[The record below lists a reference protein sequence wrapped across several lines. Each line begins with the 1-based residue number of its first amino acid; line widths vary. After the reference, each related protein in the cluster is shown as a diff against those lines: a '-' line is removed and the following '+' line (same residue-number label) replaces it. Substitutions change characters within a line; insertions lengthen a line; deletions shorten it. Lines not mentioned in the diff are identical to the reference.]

1 MKLDNI
7 DIQILQL
14 LTQNARIQWKDL
26 GEMIH
31 MSGQAVGN
39 RIKKLED
46 SGAIKAY
53 SVIVDETKL
62 GLTYTAFITIF
73 MKTTDHGR
81 FKQFISSE
89 KEITEAHRISGGGCY
104 HLKVKVDVQ
113 ESLNALLDK
122 ILEFG
127 NYELYLSI
135 NELKNANP
143 MNAINA
149 QIESTNLYKN
159 RPI

>member
-7 DIQILQL
+7 DIQILQF

-46 SGAIKAY
+46 RGAIKAY
-53 SVIVDETKL
+53 TVMVDETKL
-62 GLTYTAFITIF
+62 GLTYTAFIIIF
-73 MKTTDHGR
+73 MKSTNHEE
-81 FKQFISSE
+81 FKQFIISQ

-104 HLKVKVDVQ
+104 HLKVKVNGQ

-135 NELKNANP
+135 NEIKQTHP
-143 MNAINA
+143 MNALL
-149 QIESTNLYKN
+149 EG
-159 RPI
+159 

>member
-14 LTQNARIQWKDL
+14 LAKNARIQWKDL
-26 GEMIH
+26 GAMIH

-53 SVIVDETKL
+53 SVMVDETKL

-73 MKTTDHGR
+73 MKTTNHEG
-81 FKQFISSE
+81 FKQFIHSQNE
-89 KEITEAHRISGGGCY
+89 VMEAHRISGGGCY
-104 HLKVKVDVQ
+104 HLKVKVDQQ
-113 ESLNALLDK
+113 EALNALLDK

-135 NELKNANP
+135 NEIKNAHP
-143 MNAINA
+143 MNAIEGQN
-149 QIESTNLYKN
+149 
-159 RPI
+159 

>member
-46 SGAIKAY
+46 IGAIKAY
-53 SVIVDETKL
+53 TVMVDEIKL
-62 GLTYTAFITIF
+62 GLTYTAFITIY
-73 MKTTDHGR
+73 MKTTNHEV
-81 FKQFISSE
+81 FKQFILSQN
-89 KEITEAHRISGGGCY
+89 EIVEAHRISGGGCY
-104 HLKVKVDVQ
+104 HLKVKVDLQ

-135 NELKNANP
+135 NEINQTHP
-143 MNAINA
+143 MSA
-149 QIESTNLYKN
+149 L
-159 RPI
+159 

>member
-7 DIQILQL
+7 DVQILQL
-14 LTQNARIQWKDL
+14 LAQNARIQWKDL

-53 SVIVDETKL
+53 SVMVDEIKL
-62 GLTYTAFITIF
+62 GLTYTAFIIIF
-73 MKTTDHGR
+73 MTTTDHDR
-81 FKQFISSE
+81 FKQFIASE

-104 HLKVKVDVQ
+104 HLKVKVDEQ
-113 ESLNALLDK
+113 EALNALLDR
-122 ILEFG
+122 ILKFG

-135 NELKNANP
+135 NEIKQTHP
-143 MNAINA
+143 MNAML
-149 QIESTNLYKN
+149 EG
-159 RPI
+159 

>member
-7 DIQILQL
+7 DIQILEL
-14 LTQNARIQWKDL
+14 LSQNARIQWKDL

-53 SVIVDETKL
+53 SVMVDEIKL
-62 GLTYTAFITIF
+62 GLTFTAFIIIF
-73 MKTTDHGR
+73 MKTTDHNR
-81 FKQFISSE
+81 FKQYIASE

-104 HLKVKVDVQ
+104 HLKVKVDKQ
-113 ESLNALLDK
+113 EALNALLDK

-135 NELKNANP
+135 NEIKHTHT
-143 MNAINA
+143 MNAM
-149 QIESTNLYKN
+149 LK
-159 RPI
+159 R

>member
-46 SGAIKAY
+46 IGAIKAY
-53 SVIVDETKL
+53 TVMVDEIKL
-62 GLTYTAFITIF
+62 GLTYTAFITIY
-73 MKTTDHGR
+73 MKTTNHEV
-81 FKQFISSE
+81 FKKFILSQN
-89 KEITEAHRISGGGCY
+89 EIVEAHRISGGGCY
-104 HLKVKVDVQ
+104 HLKVKVDLQ

-135 NELKNANP
+135 NEIKQTHSMSAL
-143 MNAINA
+143 
-149 QIESTNLYKN
+149 
-159 RPI
+159 

>member
-7 DIQILQL
+7 DVQILEL
-14 LTQNARIQWKDL
+14 LAQNARIQWKDL

-46 SGAIKAY
+46 SGTIKAY
-53 SVIVDETKL
+53 SVMVDETKL

-73 MKTTDHGR
+73 MKTTNHDG
-81 FKQFISSE
+81 FKQFIHSQS
-89 KEITEAHRISGGGCY
+89 KIMEAHRISGGGCY
-104 HLKVKVDVQ
+104 HLKVKVDQQ
-113 ESLNALLDK
+113 EALNALLDR

-135 NELKNANP
+135 NEIKNAHS
-143 MNAINA
+143 MKAISGQA
-149 QIESTNLYKN
+149 
-159 RPI
+159 

>member
-53 SVIVDETKL
+53 TVMVDEIKL

-73 MKTTDHGR
+73 MKTTNHEV
-81 FKQFISSE
+81 FKQFILSQN
-89 KEITEAHRISGGGCY
+89 EIVEAHRISGGGCY
-104 HLKVKVDVQ
+104 HLKVKVDLQ

-135 NELKNANP
+135 NEIKHTHP
-143 MNAINA
+143 MTALVG
-149 QIESTNLYKN
+149 E
-159 RPI
+159 

>member
-7 DIQILQL
+7 DLQILQL

-26 GEMIH
+26 GKMIH

-46 SGAIKAY
+46 SGAINAY
-53 SVIVDETKL
+53 TVMVDETKL
-62 GLTYTAFITIF
+62 GLTYTAFIIIF
-73 MKTTDHGR
+73 MKTTDHDR
-81 FKQFISSE
+81 FKQFIAGE

-104 HLKVKVDVQ
+104 HLKVKVTVQ
-113 ESLNALLDK
+113 ESLNALLDR

-135 NELKNANP
+135 NEMKHTHP
-143 MNAINA
+143 MNAMV
-149 QIESTNLYKN
+149 EE
-159 RPI
+159 